1 MTPGRVDKCT
11 LRIHTLR
18 EATCPAAHN
27 DPSLRWDD
35 DEGLGEGLGPSSR
48 TLGYASAPPGV
59 SSMARIRSQ
68 ALTVATVITTIQ
80 PKNTANIIQKS
91 IAPA

>member
-11 LRIHTLR
+11 LRIHALR

-27 DPSLRWDD
+27 DPSLRGND
-35 DEGLGEGLGPSSR
+35 DEGLGPSPR
-48 TLGYASAPPGV
+48 ALGYASAPPGV